1 MSLEALFS
9 RIVVDWNLG
18 VFFFL
23 GSSTSFRYFS
33 VPVFVFGL
41 PVLFFFFENLVPAF
55 GLSKKL
61 LEGR

>member
-33 VPVFVFGL
+33 VPVFVFGP
-41 PVLFFFFENLVPAF
+41 PVLVFENLVPAF